1 MQLKFVL
8 HVIIY
13 VATGFCVSAF
23 PPNGESTTLSRTT
36 ITTSTTSSTPATPT
50 SNAKSIITGKK
61 SDSKLIRGIA
71 SFPNIRLSTPT
82 HTVCMI
88 SDEMLQIPIR
98 VKSSDVSG
106 RGGSGK
112 TRPQDVHHHHHHHG
126 GKSPVL
132 TASLTS
138 FTDASVEPFRAKG
151 ETSNDVVEG
160 QIIKDPSPETFGQI
174 IKDPSP
180 ETLRQIIKDSSP
192 ETPRQ
197 ISKIEN
203 VFFSRDR
210 CGCDDEATPPF
221 SVASIVQ
228 DLNQVLVTENEDD
241 ENNENGEES
250 EDEEA
255 NFRTVGHIKI
265 KARFVGV
272 VFVFA
277 NVSTISSSSS
287 APSATK
293 TFTPMLLFRLTV
305 VHSFTLESLIAVL
318 GWLYVFSWSV
328 CFYPQIQ
335 RLWRT
340 RSADGFSSDTLM
352 MNLLDQSVM
361 LVQTYALFLSPL
373 MRKEY
378 DQLHPNVPLPMRPN
392 DVASITHNFLAVLIL
407 TILVSW

>member
-8 HVIIY
+8 LVIIY

-36 ITTSTTSSTPATPT
+36 ITTSTTASTPATPT
-50 SNAKSIITGKK
+50 SNAASITTEKK
-61 SDSKLIRGIA
+61 LDSKLKGGIA

-88 SDEMLQIPIR
+88 SDEMLQIPVR
-98 VKSSDVSG
+98 VKSTDVGG
-106 RGGSGK
+106 RDGGRK
-112 TRPQDVHHHHHHHG
+112 TRPQDVHHHHHG

-132 TASLTS
+132 AAPLTSLT
-138 FTDASVEPFRAKG
+138 DAPIEQFRAKG
-151 ETSNDVVEG
+151 DTSNDVVE
-160 QIIKDPSPETFGQI
+160 SQI

-180 ETLRQIIKDSSP
+180 ETLRQIIKDPSP
-192 ETPRQ
+192 QTLRQ
-197 ISKIEN
+197 ISTIEN

-221 SVASIVQ
+221 SVASIVK
-228 DLNQVLVTENEDD
+228 DLNQVLVTDNEDD
-241 ENNENGEES
+241 EDNETGEES

-277 NVSTISSSSS
+277 NVSTISSSS